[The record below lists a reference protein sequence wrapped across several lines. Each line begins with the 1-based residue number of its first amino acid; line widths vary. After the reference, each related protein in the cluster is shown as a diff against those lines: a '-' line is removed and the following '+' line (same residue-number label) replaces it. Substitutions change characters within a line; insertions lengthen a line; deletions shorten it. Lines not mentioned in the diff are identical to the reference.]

1 MDTELSKDDR
11 ARLYP
16 NIGLLYPDGTAR
28 LAKADSMEAV
38 AAVCSQYPDY
48 ARVFDDISTDRSIE
62 DRFFAYAALFVWPNG
77 TLTVVRFF
85 GGGSHEVHLN
95 KYTYLLQCH
104 FGVFYAFVKLKE
116 QEIRNIVWIAECISQ
131 NHKEKINNYITIF

>member
-62 DRFFAYAALFVWPNG
+62 DRFFAYAALFCLAEWDAYCCAVF
-77 TLTVVRFF
+77 L
-85 GGGSHEVHLN
+85 GG
-95 KYTYLLQCH
+95 QP
-104 FGVFYAFVKLKE
+104 
-116 QEIRNIVWIAECISQ
+116 
-131 NHKEKINNYITIF
+131 